1 MSSFASASIT
11 APRHVERRK
20 AERINA
26 SFKLNLEEDTSIGD
40 TTATHLALLKDISLL
55 GACVA
60 TRHRFSTGEHIK
72 VTIPTQGCP
81 ADIGLPDRFNGQ
93 ATVQRVD
100 LRPDKT
106 RLVAIRFGPALAQNA
121 DFAVYMA
128 YLIGSQPSSA
138 FHFSC
143 R

>member
-1 MSSFASASIT
+1 MPTLATASVT
-11 APRHVERRK
+11 VPRHVERRK

-26 SFKLNLEEDTSIGD
+26 GFKVNLGEDEFTGD
-40 TTATHLALLKDISLL
+40 QAANHLGLLKDISLL

-60 TRHRFSTGEHIK
+60 TRHRFTPGEHIT

-81 ADIGLPDRFNGQ
+81 NDIGLPARFDGQ
-93 ATVQRVD
+93 ATVQRVHI
-100 LRPDKT
+100 RPDRT
-106 RLVAIRFGPALAQNA
+106 LLVAMRFGPSLAQNT

-138 FHFSC
+138 FHLS
-143 R
+143 RQ